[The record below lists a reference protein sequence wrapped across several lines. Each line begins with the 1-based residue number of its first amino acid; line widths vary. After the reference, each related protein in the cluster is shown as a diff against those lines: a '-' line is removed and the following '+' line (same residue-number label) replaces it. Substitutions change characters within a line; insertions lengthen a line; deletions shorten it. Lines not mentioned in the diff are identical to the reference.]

1 MALKN
6 ESGAHWLSINVSD
19 DCCCELG
26 ISAMIVITSHH
37 QNLPF
42 VEPWVCQVEYLNYLL

>member
-1 MALKN
+1 MIAAA
-6 ESGAHWLSINVSD
+6 SWV
-19 DCCCELG
+19 
-26 ISAMIVITSHH
+26 ISAMIVIPCYH